1 MQVKLVLNNRTVRC
15 LQDNLGVDRVT
26 IIEDDGPDSKYI
38 EFEINGFVDALRLI
52 HAGQDA
58 GIELALYGSK
68 GKKREEAA

>member
-15 LQDNLGVDRVT
+15 LQDNLGADRVT

-58 GIELALYGSK
+58 GIELALYGWM